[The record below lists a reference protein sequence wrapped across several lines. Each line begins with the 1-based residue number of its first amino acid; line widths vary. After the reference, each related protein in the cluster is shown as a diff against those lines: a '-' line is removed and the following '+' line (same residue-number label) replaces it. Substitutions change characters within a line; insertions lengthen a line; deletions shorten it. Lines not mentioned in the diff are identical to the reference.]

1 MYEKGQSDRLQMRM
15 RQVPRAPHPRAGKST
30 SQRRRLA
37 TQSTNLHS
45 PCFSPASIVSFSCLC
60 RPGLRRAGGC
70 GGISGSAFAPV
81 VSPARQFLSALRRPG
96 HLLSCRAW
104 CCTVSCA
111 SHCCCSAVLLGCATS
126 HYRGAHPLSASPRA
140 LGPPSTGVGGPCLLL
155 GLLACW
161 ALALLSALAAR
172 SVWSAALGP
181 PSSGVGGPCSQ
192 LAGPACW
199 ALALL
204 SALAAR
210 SVWSA
215 ALGPPSSGVGGPCSQ
230 LGLRAGPS
238 RCYPHLLPAAKSTA
252 LCSIA
257 FSTLAVGVQTQVAKQ
272 GAPTATCRPK
282 WPGKELLQRRAG
294 PSGL

>member
-1 MYEKGQSDRLQMRM
+1 MRCLL
-15 RQVPRAPHPRAGKST
+15 S
-30 SQRRRLA
+30 
-37 TQSTNLHS
+37 
-45 PCFSPASIVSFSCLC
+45 CFCL
-60 RPGLRRAGGC
+60 PGLRRAGGC

-111 SHCCCSAVLLGCATS
+111 SHCCCSAVLLGRATS
-126 HYRGAHPLSASPRA
+126 HSMGAHPLSAPPRA
-140 LGPPSTGVGGPCLLL
+140 LGPPSSGVGGPCLLL

-192 LAGPACW
+192 LGPRVAIRACCP
-199 ALALL
+199 LRMERG
-204 SALAAR
+204 AR
-210 SVWSA
+210 
-215 ALGPPSSGVGGPCSQ
+215 PPVFWRGGP
-230 LGLRAGPS
+230 LLPAGPS
-238 RCYPHLLPAAKSTA
+238 CCYPRLLPAAKSAA

-257 FSTLAVGVQTQVAKQ
+257 FSTMAVGVQAQVAKQ
-272 GAPTATCRPK
+272 GAPTAACRPK
-282 WPGKELLQRRAG
+282 RPGKELLQRRAG
-294 PSGL
+294 PSGLQEQQWLMLVSSVLL

>member
-1 MYEKGQSDRLQMRM
+1 MRCLL
-15 RQVPRAPHPRAGKST
+15 S
-30 SQRRRLA
+30 
-37 TQSTNLHS
+37 
-45 PCFSPASIVSFSCLC
+45 CFC

-70 GGISGSAFAPV
+70 GGFSGSAFAPV

-111 SHCCCSAVLLGCATS
+111 SHYCCSAVLLGCATS

-192 LAGPACW
+192 L
-199 ALALL
+199 
-204 SALAAR
+204 
-210 SVWSA
+210 
-215 ALGPPSSGVGGPCSQ
+215 
-230 LGLRAGPS
+230 GLRAGPS
-238 RCYPHLLPAAKSTA
+238 RCYPRLLPAPYGARRSA
-252 LCSIA
+252 PRL
-257 FSTLAVGVQTQVAKQ
+257 LAW
-272 GAPTATCRPK
+272 GAPAPSWACVLGPRVATRTCC
-282 WPGKELLQRRAG
+282 LRRRVRRCAALH
-294 PSGL
+294 SALWR